1 MYYDFFLIYI
11 VSDYTDMSPT
21 DVLLDGFGTY
31 LAAATEECYHHVLLV
46 PYELHFNQRHTV
58 DLNMQDFRWMN
69 FGSIIAIQGAILKI
83 HCLAEC
89 VNGVLHHF

>member
-1 MYYDFFLIYI
+1 
-11 VSDYTDMSPT
+11 
-21 DVLLDGFGTY
+21 
-31 LAAATEECYHHVLLV
+31 
-46 PYELHFNQRHTV
+46 V